1 MKIPHKFRP
10 WLFLWLPWCG
20 FLLGTALLLSH
31 SLQATLGPLPRLVTR
46 EPSTNFGFLQ
56 KPPGEKREEKLGSA
70 QIFLGA
76 PSKLPAEAV
85 MEEPEKPAGTGL
97 SVAVSGVII
106 GTRVRYGVINGVP
119 YAEGSRVP
127 DAGLVE
133 RVQRRGV
140 TIVAEDGKRIFV
152 GVGKKVDL

>member
-10 WLFLWLPWCG
+10 WLFLWLPWG
-20 FLLGTALLLSH
+20 GLLLGTTFLLSH
-31 SLQATLGPLPRLVTR
+31 ALQATLGPPPRLVTR
-46 EPSTNFGFLQ
+46 EPSTDFAFLQ
-56 KPPGEKREEKLGSA
+56 KTLEEKREGKLGSA
-70 QIFLGA
+70 EVFLRASGNSIA
-76 PSKLPAEAV
+76 EIVTDKPKEPAD
-85 MEEPEKPAGTGL
+85 TGL
-97 SVAVSGVII
+97 SITVSGVLI
-106 GTRVRYGVINGVP
+106 GTRVRCGVINGVP